1 MAQKDIRPS
10 LVLNSEKKRKESKK
24 DRIRKYDIAHLL
36 EHCILL
42 DRDFTRAESSR
53 NHRVLCVPMVR
64 EKRPHGPP
72 SDYSVLKSYTFDSLI
87 MKRIL

>member
-1 MAQKDIRPS
+1 MLYMAQKDIRPS

-53 NHRVLCVPMVR
+53 IVR
-64 EKRPHGPP
+64 CHGEG
-72 SDYSVLKSYTFDSLI
+72 KTAA
-87 MKRIL
+87 